1 MVMRRRFLLAPI
13 LAAIV
18 LTVPAALPAHATVR
32 TKTATITGASGQAQY
47 DPDARTSWFNGW
59 IKDTRADGWCA
70 EVWIDWT
77 GSPSHHDAKTYQ
89 VCGYGNSGWGIRR
102 TTTDVLVS
110 SVRVAVC
117 KWNSSA
123 QRSCGATWPFDA
135 LNAGTYYWERVDTGA
150 SGHG

>member
-1 MVMRRRFLLAPI
+1 MRRRFLIVPV
-13 LAAIV
+13 LAALV
-18 LTVPAALPAHATVR
+18 LMVPAALPAHATVR
-32 TKTATITGASGQAQY
+32 VKTAVITGASGEAQY
-47 DPDARTSWFNGW
+47 DPDAATSWFNGW

-77 GSPSHHDAKTYQ
+77 GSPRHHDAKTYQ
-89 VCGYGNSGWGIRR
+89 VCGFGDSGWGHRR
-102 TTTDVLVS
+102 TTTDPLVS

-123 QRSCGATWPFDA
+123 QRSCGASWPFDA
-135 LNAGTYYWERVDTGA
+135 LRAGTYYWERVDTGA